1 MPSRRRA
8 RTKNLGTNLADV
20 QRRMR
25 YLERRPV
32 RTKLQRKVVTAAAI
46 APETITA
53 DEVNFGTAITTP
65 ETDINNVVV
74 QNPKDG
80 LLVVSTTD
88 GSSSIYSGNDNTY
101 YPITDPT
108 AQGDAE
114 AAQEAADAAAADAAQ
129 AAADAAQAAA
139 DAAAAADVA
148 DGANDA
154 AIAAAAA
161 AAAADAKAVA
171 ARAEA
176 DAANAAVVTAKTE
189 ALAAAAAAD
198 AKAVAARAEA
208 DAANAAVVTAKTEA
222 LAAAAAADAK
232 AVAARAEADAANA
245 GVVVAKADA
254 ASAASAAGT
263 AQAAATTALANA
275 ATAYTA
281 AQNSLQPSAYAIQN
295 PTTKQLS
302 SIDATGLTVY
312 TGASATSGPRVVLN
326 STGLAG
332 FKTVDGVDSATFS
345 ISATTGAAVFSGAV
359 TGATITGGTLNIAGK
374 ATIDAAG
381 LLTATGATITG
392 EIRGTSGYFGTETN
406 GFSIN
411 STGLVGVGTGTIAG
425 GTISGTQFTNGSTF
439 SVSPTGFLIASNAEI
454 TGTIKAT
461 AGYFGRYVGS
471 TLNGFE
477 ISETGIVGTAGG
489 IISGGTISGTQFT
502 NGSTFSVSPTG
513 FLIASNAEI
522 TGTIK
527 ATAGYFGTITGSTLN
542 GWTISAN
549 SIVGSGT
556 GTISGGIISG
566 TQFTNGSTFSV
577 SPTGFLIA
585 SNAEIT
591 GTIKSNAGYFGT
603 LTNGF
608 LIGETGLT
616 GVGSGSISTT
626 GNVGSFTGN
635 TLTMAGG
642 AISAAKVVSLSTT
655 TASSDGI
662 IEFQTDYITLS
673 AGIQTEIF
681 GAIKM
686 SGSTTF
692 YGFNNSIGVDTA
704 VGGSSTKNIR
714 NIWIRDSLISAT
726 SSSGNIGD
734 VWLQYA

>member
-406 GFSIN
+406 GF
-411 STGLVGVGTGTIAG
+411 
-425 GTISGTQFTNGSTF
+425 
-439 SVSPTGFLIASNAEI
+439 
-454 TGTIKAT
+454 
-461 AGYFGRYVGS
+461 
-471 TLNGFE
+471 E